1 MYHALSN
8 TWNSNH
14 LCISLFCSRKIWDL
28 TKLMLKQNK
37 NPENQNF
44 QGFLEAQ
51 TGFEPV
57 RTGVADHCLTAWL
70 LRRKYHVMTPT
81 GIEPVLPP

>member
-1 MYHALSN
+1 MGLN
-8 TWNSNH
+8 
-14 LCISLFCSRKIWDL
+14 
-28 TKLMLKQNK
+28 LKQYFK
-37 NPENQNF
+37 K
-44 QGFLEAQ
+44 EAQ

-70 LRRKYHVMTPT
+70 LRLMTPT